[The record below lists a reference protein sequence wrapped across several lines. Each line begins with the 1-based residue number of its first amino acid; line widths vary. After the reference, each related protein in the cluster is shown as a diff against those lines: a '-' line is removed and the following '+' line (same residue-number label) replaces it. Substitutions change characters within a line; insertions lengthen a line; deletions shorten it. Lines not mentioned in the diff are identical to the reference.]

1 MGAFGSNFGS
11 NFSAFALSD
20 PVGTVP
26 ATKKITTEL
35 CVTTSSK
42 VDLCV

>member
-11 NFSAFALSD
+11 NFTSFALSV
-20 PVGTVP
+20 PFVPSP

-35 CVTTSSK
+35 CVITSSK